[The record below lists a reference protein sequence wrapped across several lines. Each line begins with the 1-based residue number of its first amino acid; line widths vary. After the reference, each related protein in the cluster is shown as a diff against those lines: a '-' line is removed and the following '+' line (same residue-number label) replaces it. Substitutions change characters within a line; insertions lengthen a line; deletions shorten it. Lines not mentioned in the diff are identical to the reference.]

1 MSFDWKGLVRTV
13 APTLATA
20 IGGPLAGAATQAV
33 STALLG
39 KPDGSEDEI
48 IQAAATATPDTLLK
62 LKQAETDFL
71 LKLKELGIKEEDI
84 FAADRKDARAR
95 AISQNDKSPIYLGAV
110 ILLVWGF
117 INIFLLMT
125 TKPPVISD
133 MVLGRILGMID
144 SVTLAFIYFIY
155 GTSSG
160 SQKKT
165 DILAVRS
172 AEDKQNQ

>member
-1 MSFDWKGLVRTV
+1 
-13 APTLATA
+13 
-20 IGGPLAGAATQAV
+20 
-33 STALLG
+33 
-39 KPDGSEDEI
+39 
-48 IQAAATATPDTLLK
+48 
-62 LKQAETDFL
+62 
-71 LKLKELGIKEEDI
+71 
-84 FAADRKDARAR
+84 
-95 AISQNDKSPIYLGAV
+95 
-110 ILLVWGF
+110 
-117 INIFLLMT
+117 MT